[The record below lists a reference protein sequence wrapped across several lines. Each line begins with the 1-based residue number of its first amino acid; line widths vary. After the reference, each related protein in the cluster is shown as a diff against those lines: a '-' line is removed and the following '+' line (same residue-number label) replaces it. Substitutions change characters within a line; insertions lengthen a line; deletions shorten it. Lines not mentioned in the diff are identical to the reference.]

1 MVMAVRPPRV
11 VGVCTLT
18 TRELAAELCGAP
30 GVAVA
35 GPLMTANLGIEELVR
50 SVLRDRTIGVLVV
63 CGRDSALFQ
72 QGQSLVALV
81 RNGVRP
87 DGRIVGAAGHHP
99 FLGLSPSDVDTFR
112 SRIRLVD
119 LREVLD
125 AGRLR
130 AEIATLARSCGATVS
145 SYARPADRQ
154 FTVLR
159 PVGRRKPIVTAGE
172 GFFVISVDARAGE
185 VVVRHYRDDF
195 SAGHEMRGRRAES
208 MVLGLLR
215 AGLVGDPSHSAYLG
229 AELAKA
235 ETALRLGL
243 EYVQDIPL
251 RLRKRLEVTMRSIE
265 DFTGYLAGLL
275 DVDTLTADVS
285 IGDQVAV
292 DSSRMIELAI
302 ALEQECGLDLD
313 DDIDLRSATPAELF
327 AGVPREAAS

>member
-1 MVMAVRPPRV
+1 MVRPRPPRV

-18 TRELAAELCGAP
+18 TRELATELRDAP

-72 QGQSLVALV
+72 QGQSLVALAQ
-81 RNGVRP
+81 NGVRP

-99 FLGLSPSDVDTFR
+99 FLAGLSVSDVDTFR

-125 AGRLR
+125 ATRLR
-130 AEIATLARSCGATVS
+130 AEIATLAGDSGATVT
-145 SYARPADRQ
+145 SYARPREREFA
-154 FTVLR
+154 VLK
-159 PVGRRKPIVTAGE
+159 PVGRRKPIATAGE
-172 GFFVISVDARAGE
+172 GFFVVSVDAGE
-185 VVVRHYRDDF
+185 VLVRHYRDDF
-195 SAGHEMRGRRAES
+195 TAGHEMRGRRAES

-215 AGLVGDPSHSAYLG
+215 AGLITDPSHSAYLG

-243 EYVQDIPL
+243 DYVQDIPL
-251 RLRKRLEVTMRSIE
+251 RLRKRLEVSMRSIV
-265 DFTGYLAGLL
+265 DFTNYLAGLL
-275 DVDTLTADVS
+275 EADGLSSDVP

-302 ALEQECGLDLD
+302 ALEQECGIDLP
-313 DDIDLRSATPAELF
+313 DDIDLRRATPADLF
-327 AGVPREAAS
+327 ADVPHEAAS